1 MKKNIVTPI
10 ILVVLGVLMLTVFNK
25 SLSQIDDEAFDFI
38 SALMLGIGLGMMIKI
53 LLPNKKKTD

>member
-10 ILVVLGVLMLTVFNK
+10 ILVVLGLLMLTVFNK

-53 LLPNKKKTD
+53 ILPNKKKTD